1 MQVSH
6 LRRESGNGRSDA
18 MNEISQPPYTPD
30 WEPELNR
37 RLVSNTLVQFVLT
50 ALRIVL
56 GIVLAAV
63 LSRYLGAE
71 GLGEYALVFT
81 YVATFNI
88 VFNEWGLGTIV
99 VREISQR
106 PHERRALL
114 ASATALQAV
123 VSCLAYGLMLATLA
137 VLHYSPAFKTAAML
151 YGLTLL
157 LGPAGVPGLVF
168 MADLRLTK
176 LLLPSALQ
184 VVLNLV
190 LSIAVVLLGGPLF
203 ALAGASLIAAAVG
216 CMWIGYLGWRDA
228 GLTSTALTSAVWRRW
243 WALVRE
249 AWPIGVASTF
259 KMAWQ
264 QGPILFLGAFSLS
277 ATGLF
282 NAANRAPQQLTTVP
296 LAMAATMF
304 PLLARSWVSDRL
316 RFARQLDRLVG
327 GSLFIMVPAVIFG
340 IAVADPFVRL
350 LFGPEFA
357 GAAVPF
363 AMLLAGTGLIFP
375 IVFLIDALNAARHQR
390 LNLAITA
397 ALAPVVTALLF
408 VLVPQRGAS
417 GAALAL
423 MVCYAAYL
431 VSLLAAARWRLGR
444 AAPVR
449 ALACASLAAILGG
462 AALFISSPIG
472 PLASGAVGAA
482 VAVVTFGLVWP
493 SIVGEYI
500 RLLTEWRRPAVVKSS
515 GVPSVTGGT
524 E

>member
-1 MQVSH
+1 
-6 LRRESGNGRSDA
+6 
-18 MNEISQPPYTPD
+18 MNEISQPPHTPD
-30 WEPELNR
+30 LEPDLNR
-37 RLVSNTLVQFVLT
+37 RLVSNTLVQFVPT
-50 ALRIVL
+50 ALSIVL

-71 GLGEYALVFT
+71 GLGEYALVFA

-88 VFNEWGLGTIV
+88 VFNDWGLGTIV

-114 ASATALQAV
+114 ASATALQTV

-137 VLHYSPAFKTAAML
+137 VLHYSPAFENAAML

-157 LGPAGVPGLVF
+157 LGPANVLALVF
-168 MADLRLTK
+168 QADLRLTK
-176 LLLPSALQ
+176 LLVPSVLQ
-184 VVLNLV
+184 IVLNFMLT
-190 LSIAVVLLGGPLF
+190 IAVVLLGGPLF
-203 ALAGASLIAAAVG
+203 ALAGASLIALAVR
-216 CMWIGYLGWRDA
+216 CVWIGYLGWRYA
-228 GLTSTALTSAVWRRW
+228 GLAPTALTSAVWRRW

-249 AWPIGVASTF
+249 AWPIGAASTF
-259 KMAWQ
+259 KMAWM
-264 QGPILFLGAFSLS
+264 QGPILFLGASSLT

-282 NAANRAPQQLTTVP
+282 NAANRVPQQLTNVP
-296 LAMAATMF
+296 IALNATMF

-316 RFARQLDRLVG
+316 RFAGQLDRLVG

-363 AMLLAGTGLIFP
+363 AMLLAAIGLIFP
-375 IVFLIDALNAARHQR
+375 IVFLSEALNAARHQR
-390 LNLAITA
+390 LNLVIM
-397 ALAPVVTALLF
+397 VVLTPILTALLF
-408 VLVPQRGAS
+408 MLIRQRGAS

-423 MVCYAAYL
+423 LVCFAAYL

-449 ALACASLAAILGG
+449 ALASAGLAAALGG

-500 RLLTEWRRPAVVKSS
+500 RLLTEWRRPAVVKS
-515 GVPSVTGGT
+515 PSAPGVTGGT

>member
-1 MQVSH
+1 V
-6 LRRESGNGRSDA
+6 NG
-18 MNEISQPPYTPD
+18 ISEPPRAPD
-30 WEPELNR
+30 LGPDLSR
-37 RLVSNTLVQFVLT
+37 RLVNNTLVQFAPTVLRT
-50 ALRIVL
+50 VL
-56 GIVLAAV
+56 GIALVAV
-63 LSRYLGAE
+63 LSRYLGAK

-88 VFNEWGLGTIV
+88 VFNDWGLGTIV

-114 ASATALQAV
+114 ASATALQTA
-123 VSCLAYGLMLATLA
+123 VSCLAYGLLLATLS
-137 VLHYSPAFKTAAML
+137 VLNYSPAFKGAAML

-157 LGPAGVPGLVF
+157 LGPANVLALVF
-168 MADLRLTK
+168 QADLRLTK
-176 LLLPSALQ
+176 LLAPSALL
-184 VVLNLV
+184 VVLNFG
-190 LSIAVVLLGGPLF
+190 LSIAVVLLGGPLL
-203 ALAGASLIAAAVG
+203 ALAGASLIAFAVG
-216 CMWIGYLGWRDA
+216 YLWIGFLGWRYA
-228 GLTSTALTSAVWRRW
+228 GLTPLALFSAGWRRW
-243 WALVRE
+243 WPLLRE

-264 QGPILFLGAFSLS
+264 QGPILLLGAFSLS

-282 NAANRAPQQLTTVP
+282 NAANRVPQQLTLVP
-296 LAMAATMF
+296 LALNVTMF

-327 GSLFIMVPAVIFG
+327 GSLFIIVPGVIFG

-357 GAAVPF
+357 GAGVPF
-363 AMLLAGTGLIFP
+363 ALLLVATGLIFP
-375 IVFLIDALNAARHQR
+375 VVFLSEALNAARHQR
-390 LNLAITA
+390 LNLVIMV
-397 ALAPVVTALLF
+397 ALTPVLTVLLL
-408 VLVPQRGAS
+408 VLVPRHGAS

-431 VSLLAAARWRLGR
+431 VALLAAGRWRLEG

-449 ALACASLAAILGG
+449 AVASAGLAAALGG
-462 AALFISSPIG
+462 TALFISSPIG
-472 PLASGAVGAA
+472 PLAAGAVGAA
-482 VAVVTFGLVWP
+482 VAVVAFGLVWP

-500 RLLTEWRRPAVVKSS
+500 RLLTEWRRPAVARSS
-515 GVPSVTGGT
+515 SATGATGGT

>member
-1 MQVSH
+1 
-6 LRRESGNGRSDA
+6 
-18 MNEISQPPYTPD
+18 MNEISEPARAPD
-30 WEPELNR
+30 SEPELKR
-37 RLVSNTLVQFVLT
+37 RVVSNTLVQFVPP

-56 GIVLAAV
+56 GIALAAV

-88 VFNEWGLGTIV
+88 VFNDWGLGTIV

-106 PHERRALL
+106 PNERWALL
-114 ASATALQAV
+114 ASATALQTV
-123 VSCLAYGLMLATLA
+123 VSCLAYGLMLATLP
-137 VLHYSPAFKTAAML
+137 VFRYSPAFKSATML

-157 LGPAGVPGLVF
+157 LGPANVLALVF
-168 MADLRLTK
+168 YADLRITK
-176 LLLPSALQ
+176 LLAPLALQ
-184 VVLNLV
+184 VVLNFV
-190 LSIAVVLLGGPLF
+190 LSIAVVLLGGPLL
-203 ALAGASLIAAAVG
+203 ALAGASLIAFAAGYV
-216 CMWIGYLGWRDA
+216 WIGYLGWRDA
-228 GLTSTALTSAVWRRW
+228 GLTPTALTSAVWRRW
-243 WALVRE
+243 WALMRE
-249 AWPIGVASTF
+249 AWPIGIASTF

-264 QGPILFLGAFSLS
+264 QGPTLLLGAFSLS

-282 NAANRAPQQLTTVP
+282 NAANRVPQQLILVP
-296 LAMAATMF
+296 LALNTTMF

-327 GSLFIMVPAVIFG
+327 GSLFIIVPAVIFG

-357 GAAVPF
+357 GAGLPF
-363 AMLLAGTGLIFP
+363 AMLLAATGLIFP
-375 IVFLIDALNAARHQR
+375 VVFLAEALNAARHQR
-390 LNLAITA
+390 LNLVIMM
-397 ALAPVVTALLF
+397 ALTPILTALLF

-431 VSLLAAARWRLGR
+431 VTLLAAARWRLGR

-449 ALACASLAAILGG
+449 ALACAGLAAALGG

-482 VAVVTFGLVWP
+482 VAVVAFGLVWP

-500 RLLTEWRRPAVVKSS
+500 RFLAEWRRPAVVESS
-515 GVPSVTGGT
+515 SAPGVTGGT
-524 E
+524 D